1 MFHIE
6 YLSYY
11 VGYGGGGQGNA
22 LPGFSSGGMC
32 TVLRYDLT
40 DRVHPLNVTASASPT
55 GGGGRSA
62 VQLLSGED
70 IASAGGGGGG
80 SNCLQ
85 STGCGGG
92 GKSLYD
98 LHGNYE

>member
-1 MFHIE
+1 MEEANDCTMLMISLME
-6 YLSYY
+6 
-11 VGYGGGGQGNA
+11 VCA
-22 LPGFSSGGMC
+22 LRLDMM
-32 TVLRYDLT
+32 T
-40 DRVHPLNVTASASPT
+40 DRVHPPNITASALPI

-85 STGCGGG
+85 SAGCGGG
-92 GKSLYD
+92 GKSHYD
-98 LHGNYE
+98 LHGSCE

>member
-1 MFHIE
+1 MEEANDCTMLMISLME
-6 YLSYY
+6 
-11 VGYGGGGQGNA
+11 VCA
-22 LPGFSSGGMC
+22 LFLDM
-32 TVLRYDLT
+32 TT

-92 GKSLYD
+92 GKA
-98 LHGNYE
+98 LHDM

>member
-1 MFHIE
+1 MEEADKVTRFLDSLRE
-6 YLSYY
+6 
-11 VGYGGGGQGNA
+11 VCA
-22 LPGFSSGGMC
+22 LFLDMM
-32 TVLRYDLT
+32 T
-40 DRVHPLNVTASASPT
+40 DRVHPPNITASASPT

-85 STGCGGG
+85 SAGCGGG
-92 GKSLYD
+92 GKSHYD
-98 LHGNYE
+98 LHGSCE